1 MLPNEG
7 REGISLR
14 PKLRDLEVNLVN
26 ESGQQGILLR
36 DPLMLSE
43 RAIFLPMALA
53 PLLELCDGT
62 RDEAGLR
69 ASLAVRAGVQ
79 IGPTTMEQV
88 LAQLDEALLLDN
100 DRFAEAYATAL
111 SDFRTAEYRRPVL
124 AGRGYPSDPEALE
137 ATLRSFDAE
146 APQAGRAPDVSGGSR
161 TRGLITPHIDYER
174 GGPVYAGVW
183 QRAKEEIK
191 NIELAIV
198 LGTDHIGD
206 AKLTLTHQ
214 RYATPWGVLPT
225 ADDVVDE
232 VARAVGPE
240 TVFGK
245 ELHHQ
250 GEHSI
255 ELAVVW
261 LHFLLGDSK
270 CSLVPILCGGFESF
284 IEGKASPE
292 EDGELDDCLRVLRE
306 AASSHRTMIIAA
318 GDLAHVGPAF
328 GDGYAMDIV
337 QKARLKAADEDSL
350 ELICAGDAEGFL
362 EQVREDGDR
371 RRICGLPPIYL
382 ALRLLGET
390 EGTLTGYAQ
399 CPADQQGTSFVSICG
414 VLLS

>member
-7 REGISLR
+7 REAMSLN
-14 PKLRDLEVNLVN
+14 PKLRDLEVNVVN
-26 ESGQQGILLR
+26 EAGQQGILLR
-36 DPLMLSE
+36 DPLMLSQ

-79 IGPTTMEQV
+79 IGPTTLEQI

-100 DRFAEAYATAL
+100 DRFAEAYASAL
-111 SDFRTAEYRRPVL
+111 SDFRTAAYRRPVL
-124 AGRGYPSDPEALE
+124 AGRGYPSDPEALGE
-137 ATLRSFDAE
+137 MLNSFDAE
-146 APQAGRAPDVSGGSR
+146 APEAERASSAPVRGQA
-161 TRGLITPHIDYER
+161 RGLISPHIDYER

-183 QRAKEEIK
+183 GRAEEEIK
-191 NIELAIV
+191 NTELAIV
-198 LGTDHIGD
+198 LGTDHIGN

-240 TVFGK
+240 AVFGK
-245 ELHHQ
+245 ELHHR

-261 LHFLLGDSK
+261 LHFLLGDSE
-270 CSLVPILCGGFESF
+270 CSLVPILCGGFEAF
-284 IEGKASPE
+284 IESETSAG
-292 EDGELDDCLRVLRE
+292 EDPELDACLRVLRE
-306 AASSHRTMIIAA
+306 ATSSQRTMVIAA

-328 GDGYAMDIV
+328 GDGHGVDIV
-337 QKARLKAADEDSL
+337 QKARLKTADEDSL
-350 ELICAGDAEGFL
+350 KLICAGDEEGLL
-362 EQVREDGDR
+362 EQVRAEGDR

-382 ALRLLGET
+382 ALRLLGDT
-390 EGTLTGYAQ
+390 AGTLTGYAQ